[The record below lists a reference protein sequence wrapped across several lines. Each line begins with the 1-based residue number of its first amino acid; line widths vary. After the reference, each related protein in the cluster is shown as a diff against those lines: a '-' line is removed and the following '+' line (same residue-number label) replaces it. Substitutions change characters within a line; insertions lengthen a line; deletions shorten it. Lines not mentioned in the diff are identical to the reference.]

1 MFYRVAADL
10 VVLFHL
16 GFLLFVVAGAL
27 LVVRW
32 RWIAWFHLPC
42 AVWGSL
48 VELWGWICPLTPMEL
63 HFRRLGGQ
71 AGYSGGFVEHYL
83 LPILYPTHLTRDH
96 HLILG
101 VLVIALNVILYG
113 YVFRR
118 ARGERSGILRDQT

>member
-1 MFYRVAADL
+1 MFNRTAADL
-10 VVLFHL
+10 VVLFHV

-32 RWIAWFHLPC
+32 RWLAWVHLPC

-48 VELWGWICPLTPMEL
+48 VELLGWICPLTPLEL

-96 HLILG
+96 QLILG
-101 VLVIALNVILYG
+101 VLVIALNVVLYG
-113 YVFRR
+113 WVVRR
-118 ARGERSGILRDQT
+118 ARGKRSRNFPDQT